1 MDKMRPAFIFGVFAV
16 AGMALWLGCAEQKPG
31 KEALYDHYMGA
42 PSPKQAPSA
51 KPKDV
56 DFGYNAKTSP
66 VRVKPAGPSQAA
78 KPGFFEWLFSPRSND
93 SPFASSGAKP
103 APKMTTQPAP
113 LPLPQKNLAPSG
125 SGK

>member
-1 MDKMRPAFIFGVFAV
+1 MRPAFVFGVFAV

>member
-1 MDKMRPAFIFGVFAV
+1 MRRASIFGVLAA